1 MRIGIMGGTFNPIHY
16 GHLVVAAEA
25 GDQFKLD
32 NIVFIPSGTPPHKD
46 SSDIAPA
53 KARYEM
59 TRLATR
65 SNPLFSISSLE
76 IERGGKSY
84 SVETVERLLAAY
96 GKEAQIYF
104 IVGVDSMLEIESWK
118 NVDELLK
125 LCEFIVALRPGFNV
139 EEINPAVRKR
149 SHIMK
154 IPEIG
159 ISATDV
165 RKRIKEGKSIR
176 YLVTLEVEEYIRRYS
191 LYTEKE
197 GESCQK
203 KKKKVKWRKWSEEL
217 TTFPLCL
224 RLAVQ
229 YLPR

>member
-46 SSDIAPA
+46 NSDIASA
-53 KARYEM
+53 KARCEM
-59 TRLATR
+59 VRLATR
-65 SNPLFSISSLE
+65 SNPLFSVSSLE

-84 SVETVERLLAAY
+84 SVETVEKLLAIY
-96 GKEAQIYF
+96 GKETQVYF
-104 IVGVDSMLEIESWK
+104 IVGVDSMLEIESWRD
-118 NVDELLK
+118 VDKLLG
-125 LCEFIVALRPGFNV
+125 LCKFIVALRGGFNA
-139 EEINPAVRKR
+139 EEISPAIRKH

-165 RKRIKEGKSIR
+165 RKRIKKGKSIR
-176 YLVTLEVEEYIRRYS
+176 YLVAPEVEEYIIRHNIY
-191 LYTEKE
+191 
-197 GESCQK
+197 
-203 KKKKVKWRKWSEEL
+203 
-217 TTFPLCL
+217 
-224 RLAVQ
+224 
-229 YLPR
+229 